1 MIFGVDMHGTP
12 CPQLCILW
20 SAYRQAEDF
29 RTITRDVSILLD
41 EIQMV
46 QEALVLVFRQKVL
59 EAVQTEELIGCV
71 AYDFFGVLTNDPDEK
86 FLSSVKSNEKTKALY
101 GPRNVDRLIF
111 TSKQLRTIE
120 AGSDGMSLLSH
131 NVMKPR

>member
-1 MIFGVDMHGTP
+1 MHGTP
-12 CPQLCILW
+12 CPQLCLRW
-20 SAYRQAEDF
+20 GAYRQAEDF

-41 EIQMV
+41 EIQMF

-59 EAVQTEELIGCV
+59 EVAYSEELIGCV
-71 AYDFFGVLTNDPDEK
+71 AYEFFGVLTNDPDEM
-86 FLSSVKSNEKTKALY
+86 FLLSVKGNEKTKALY

-111 TSKQLRTIE
+111 TSEQLRTIE
-120 AGSDGMSLLSH
+120 AGSDGMSLLGD